1 MSPPTKNAMVGS
13 TAMRRAYLVLLGL
26 LLVTQACSS
35 LPIAGSDRDLTV
47 SEGSTF
53 QVVLVGQSGTGY
65 SWTVDGAEA
74 GTVELVRA
82 SRERAEGVPGGGV
95 QETFVFLAK
104 RSGTATLHFSY
115 ARPWVEKPSPLSP
128 SYRVQVIRC

>member
-1 MSPPTKNAMVGS
+1 MVGA
-13 TAMRRAYLVLLGL
+13 TAMRRAYPVLLGL
-26 LLVTQACSS
+26 LLVAQACSS

-47 SEGSTF
+47 SEGSAF

-82 SRERAEGVPGGGV
+82 SKERTEGVPGARE
-95 QETFVFLAK
+95 QQTFVFLAK
-104 RSGTATLHFSY
+104 RSGTVTLHFSY
-115 ARPWVEKPSPLSP
+115 ARPWVEKPSPLSR
-128 SYRVQVIRC
+128 SYRVQVVRC